1 MMLAMDFLI
10 DLTLKKGLEC
20 CQLHNPPGQ
29 VQVPLSPRFVS
40 PGLESDGAETQHTL
54 NSLTTQVNHLTASC

>member
-1 MMLAMDFLI
+1 MLVMDFLI
-10 DLTLKKGLEC
+10 NLPLKKGLC

-29 VQVPLSPRFVS
+29 VQVPLSPRLLS

-54 NSLTTQVNHLTASC
+54 NSLTTQVNHLIASC